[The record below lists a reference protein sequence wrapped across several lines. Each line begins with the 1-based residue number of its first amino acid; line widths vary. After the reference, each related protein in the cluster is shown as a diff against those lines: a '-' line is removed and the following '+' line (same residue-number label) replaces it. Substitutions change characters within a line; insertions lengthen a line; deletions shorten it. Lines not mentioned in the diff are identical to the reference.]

1 MYVVSLSN
9 QKFLFS
15 NGTERFTLDGREVA
29 PNAPEWLMSNH
40 YALKLKE
47 QGKVAFEIK
56 KKLTPREKLIER
68 ANKLGLIFGDDIK
81 VGNLEKMIEAK
92 EKELKDDKK

>member
-1 MYVVSLSN
+1 MYLVNLSV

-15 NGTERFTLDGREVA
+15 NGNERFTLDGREVA
-29 PNAPEWLMSNH
+29 PNAPEWIMENH
-40 YALKLKE
+40 YALKLKKE
-47 QGKVAFEIK
+47 EKISFEIK
-56 KKLTPREKLIER
+56 KKLTQREKLIER
-68 ANKLGLIFGDDIK
+68 ANELGLIFGDDIK